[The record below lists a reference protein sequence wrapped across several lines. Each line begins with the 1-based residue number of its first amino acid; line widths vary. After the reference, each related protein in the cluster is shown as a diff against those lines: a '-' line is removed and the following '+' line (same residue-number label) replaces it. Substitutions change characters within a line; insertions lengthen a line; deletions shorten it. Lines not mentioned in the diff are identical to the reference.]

1 MKRSRL
7 FFLALCLL
15 LALGAVSG
23 FAQSLAVTANTTV
36 VDGVVNAGEYSFTK
50 AYGPLTLSASRT
62 DGTLFLALT
71 GTTSGWVALG
81 LGSQKMNG
89 ATIFMGFVGDDGKV
103 QFKPQYGSGHS
114 HKDAAAAIISYAI
127 KEAGGH
133 SHKDAAAAIISYAI
147 KEAGGTTTIE
157 IALDAKE
164 YLKGNA
170 LDLIMAMG
178 ADKSFV
184 SYHSYRNA
192 VSLKLG

>member
-127 KEAGGH
+127 KEAGG
-133 SHKDAAAAIISYAI
+133 
-147 KEAGGTTTIE
+147 TTTIE